1 MAKIAKRER
10 SATAENVQIAKNFKL
25 YWIGGLMSLL
35 ILIAQFT
42 YKNALDNQFVSWD
55 DTMYVTENPMFLQYG
70 KPAMPD
76 VWKTP
81 IALNYHPL
89 TMESL
94 LLNGQNLGKKAESDA
109 RPFISTNIWLHAFNC
124 ALVFLFLFMLTE
136 GSWFVALSGGL
147 LFAVH
152 PMHVESVAW
161 VSERK
166 DVLYS
171 FFFLLASVTYL
182 QYLKERKRVW
192 MLAVI
197 VLFVLSCLSKAM
209 AVSLVPVLLLIDW
222 YKGRSLTS
230 TKVWMEKIPLF
241 ALALL
246 FGLVAMDIQKGGNF
260 HGFFNNI
267 EGYKSALASGENLSM
282 LNRFIFAG
290 YGMMQYIFR
299 FFAPV
304 NLSPFYPYPV
314 EELQGLPL
322 PITYGLHLLL
332 FLLIGGICWWS
343 LRFTKSIFFG
353 FLYYFFTVILVAQL
367 ISVGLVVMADRYTYL
382 PYIGLS
388 AGLLIWLEKLTVQHR
403 QLQYTT
409 WALVFVF
416 GAFCMNQTMK
426 QTDVWQDTETLFSSA
441 RKLYPKDENILNNL
455 GLHYGK
461 TGKLEESRACFEEA
475 LSVPYPVRQATIYE
489 GLGNYYGI
497 NNNPQ
502 KAVEMFDK
510 AIAINPLK
518 GNFYYNRAMAYMS
531 LDLGKAEQDLETAL
545 KYIPM
550 NDRDKVYLLRGYCYL
565 KQNLF
570 QKAIDNANTA
580 MKQGIDT
587 EFLHYQLALAN
598 FNMGN
603 REEAMKQVNISLRMN
618 PNFAD
623 GKTLKAQ
630 MGG

>member
-1 MAKIAKRER
+1 MAKNSRKEQKAVHT
-10 SATAENVQIAKNFKL
+10 SAPATKNYKM
-25 YWIGGLMSLL
+25 YWIGGLMAFL
-35 ILIAQFT
+35 ILIAQYT

-70 KPAMPD
+70 KPNMPD

-89 TMESL
+89 TMKSL
-94 LLNGQNLGKKAESDA
+94 LMNGQNLGKKAETDA
-109 RPFISTNIWLHAFNC
+109 RPFISTNVWLHAFNC
-124 ALVFLFLFMLTE
+124 ALVFLFLFLLTE
-136 GSWFVALSGGL
+136 GSWFVAFFGGL

-171 FFFLLASVTYL
+171 FFFLLASVAYL
-182 QYLKERKRVW
+182 NFLKDRKTWW
-192 MLAVI
+192 MIAVI
-197 VLFVLSCLSKAM
+197 GFFILSCLSKAM
-209 AVSLVPVLLLIDW
+209 AVSLVPVLLLMDW
-222 YKGRSLTS
+222 HKGRSLKDL
-230 TKVWMEKIPLF
+230 KVWTEKIPLF
-241 ALALL
+241 AIALL
-246 FGLVAMDIQKGGNF
+246 FGLIAMDIQKGGNF

-267 EGYKSALASGENLSM
+267 EGIKAALASGDKLSL
-282 LNRFIFAG
+282 LNRFIFAA

-299 FFAPV
+299 FFAPFD
-304 NLSPFYPYPV
+304 LSPFYPYPV
-314 EELQGLPL
+314 EEFQGLPL
-322 PITYGLHLLL
+322 PAMYSAHLGLFILLCGL
-332 FLLIGGICWWS
+332 CAWS
-343 LRFTKSIFFG
+343 LKYTKSIFFG
-353 FLYYFFTVILVAQL
+353 FAYYFFTVILVAQL

-382 PYIGLS
+382 PYIGIS
-388 AGLLIWLEKLTVQHR
+388 AGLLIWIEKNTARKQNLKYASWVILSIFSVFCLT
-403 QLQYTT
+403 L
-409 WALVFVF
+409 
-416 GAFCMNQTMK
+416 TMK
-426 QTDVWQDTETLFSSA
+426 QVDVWQDTETLFSSA

-475 LSVPYPVRQATIYE
+475 LSAPYPVRQATIYE

-497 NNNPQ
+497 KNNPQ
-502 KAVEMFDK
+502 KAVEMFTK
-510 AIAINPLK
+510 AIELNPLK

-531 LDLGKAEQDLETAL
+531 IDIPTAEKDLEKAMQL
-545 KYIPM
+545 IPM

-565 KQNLF
+565 KQNQF
-570 QKAIDNANTA
+570 PKVIDNAKA
-580 MKQGIDT
+580 AIREGINT
-587 EFLHYQLALAN
+587 EFVHYQLALAYYN
-598 FNMGN
+598 TGN
-603 REEAMKQVNISLRMN
+603 REQAMIEVNESLRIN